1 MGNIRF
7 VLLNDLLRGCV
18 FFLFCQMN
26 MVRISWEMQLFKDIF
41 SASQMH
47 LVFFHLKLGVQ
58 GKNICKVWVAL
69 TCRTDLH
76 AACYRYFFLVMYDP
90 SCKIG
95 ICLVPSTCEL
105 CVVYTWYS
113 WLFTLICIRIA
124 HYTKWLEFH
133 NTDVWCMMMPVCI
146 LDLITEWTNEL

>member
-1 MGNIRF
+1 M
-7 VLLNDLLRGCV
+7 

-26 MVRISWEMQLFKDIF
+26 MVRISWEIQLFKDIF

-47 LVFFHLKLGVQ
+47 LVFFFLLLKLGVQ
-58 GKNICKVWVAL
+58 GKNICRVCELHL

-76 AACYRYFFLVMYDP
+76 AACYRYFFLVMYDARLA
-90 SCKIG
+90 SALCF
-95 ICLVPSTCEL
+95 STCEL

-124 HYTKWLEFH
+124 HNTKWLDFH

-146 LDLITEWTNEL
+146 LDWITDWTNELYLVTLKLTEGIM

>member
-1 MGNIRF
+1 
-7 VLLNDLLRGCV
+7 
-18 FFLFCQMN
+18 
-26 MVRISWEMQLFKDIF
+26 MQLFKDIF

-47 LVFFHLKLGVQ
+47 LVFFFFHLKLGVQ

-69 TCRTDLH
+69 TCGTDLH

-105 CVVYTWYS
+105 CDVYTWYS

-124 HYTKWLEFH
+124 HSTNKVTGISQH
-133 NTDVWCMMMPVCI
+133 WCLMHDDGGLICI
-146 LDLITEWTNEL
+146 LDWITKRTNELYLVTLKLTEGINM